1 MSTESTTAPPRPEA
15 TSEATHDAPPERRPQ
30 AAGHALIAGLVG
42 LLLASLLN
50 AESLADVAER
60 QEEGAV
66 RTVAMALTGP
76 LELVSSTLWLDKPRD
91 VLDTLIGRD
100 DDADVNAV
108 RAPAT
113 PAPATAEPEGA
124 EDASADAAVMPN
136 LDIPPTAADPA
147 EAWIIGD
154 SFVELF
160 GPKLS
165 DQFVSSE
172 VVTPEVDFKFISG
185 LTRPDYFDWPQ
196 HMSERV
202 ETNPPDIVVVM
213 FGGNDGQP
221 VTVDGTFYE
230 RYTPDW
236 WELYERRVDEAMD
249 ALEGDLLAYWVGLPV
264 MKDPRFTEHARQFNE
279 VYREAAEERPWM
291 RYVSSWDVFTDE
303 NGNYS
308 DYLPNPSGEMRLMRY
323 EDGAHFTPP
332 GALRLARHVFELIA
346 EEWQIPKDE
355 AP

>member
-1 MSTESTTAPPRPEA
+1 MTDSLAPPRPRTEP
-15 TSEATHDAPPERRPQ
+15 EGHDGGPPERRPQ

-66 RTVAMALTGP
+66 RTVAMALTRP
-76 LELVSSTLWLDKPRD
+76 LERVSSALWLTKPREL
-91 VLDTLIGRD
+91 LDALIGRD
-100 DDADVNAV
+100 GDDVDAV

-113 PAPATAEPEGA
+113 PAPSPEGA
-124 EDASADAAVMPN
+124 EDASAEVGAMPD
-136 LDIPPTAADPA
+136 LDIPPTPADPA

-172 VVTPEVDFKFISG
+172 VVTPEVDFRFISG
-185 LTRPDYFDWPQ
+185 LTRPDYFDWPA
-196 HMSERV
+196 HIRERLQ
-202 ETNPPDIVVVM
+202 TNPPDIVVVM

-221 VTVDGTFYE
+221 VTVDGVFYE

-236 WELYERRVDEAMD
+236 WDLYERRVDEAMD

-279 VYREAAEERPWM
+279 VYREAAAERPWM
-291 RYVSSWDVFTDE
+291 RYVSSWEVFTDE

-332 GALRLARHVFELIA
+332 GALRLARHVFGIIA
-346 EEWQIPKDE
+346 EEWQIPTDE